1 MLKPVVQPTGGEPL
15 APSASA
21 AAPGPRGDARRERG
35 EPQRAGPTGR
45 ARPPSGQTRPGEWPQ
60 PEGSASRSSGEHGGG
75 GSARPTRPASGAAV
89 PRREPGGRAQGRG
102 RSGFGA
108 RGALTSCSAQRQMSE
123 QRPVQQPM
131 VPAASERRA
140 RPEIRVFRRRRLLT
154 PEQPPTGAQPPGP
167 GSPAPRPPLGALGSG
182 LARRL
187 C

>member
-1 MLKPVVQPTGGEPL
+1 MLKPVVRPKGGEPL

-45 ARPPSGQTRPGEWPQ
+45 ARPPSGRTRPAEWPQ
-60 PEGSASRSSGEHGGG
+60 PEGSASRRGCEHGGG
-75 GSARPTRPASGAAV
+75 GSARPTRPASG
-89 PRREPGGRAQGRG
+89 PSWGRG
-102 RSGFGA
+102 GSGPGA

-140 RPEIRVFRRRRLLT
+140 RPHTRVFRRRRLRT
-154 PEQPPTGAQPPGP
+154 PGQPPSGAQPAGP
-167 GSPAPRPPLGALGSG
+167 GSPAPRPPLGAPGSG